1 LNRNAILNRGL
12 CKKSQSFLFSFLAG
26 ATKLYFE
33 QTSFFLISLREIR
46 KKDVCSKL
54 SFAAEGGGMLFAQ
67 PLPKQAFSFS

>member
-1 LNRNAILNRGL
+1 
-12 CKKSQSFLFSFLAG
+12 LAG

-33 QTSFFLISLREIR
+33 QTSFFLISRSEIR